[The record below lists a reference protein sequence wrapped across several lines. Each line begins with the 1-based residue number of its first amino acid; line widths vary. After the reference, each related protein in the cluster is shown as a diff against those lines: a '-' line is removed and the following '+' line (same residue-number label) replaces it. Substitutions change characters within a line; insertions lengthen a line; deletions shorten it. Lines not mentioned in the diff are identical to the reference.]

1 METQE
6 RTNVSDSA
14 HRQTKN
20 HSQRTILLGGF
31 ALFGVFFVVLLAL
44 TVPTSQGDLNA
55 THLQDLPSD
64 SMNDPASTVHP
75 ETIVPSFVSQQ
86 NEGVTSST
94 SVQNLTLT
102 SSTLSSS
109 TTSVYENRQYK
120 LRFSYPSSWRVHDT
134 ELGKGAFALF
144 NFPEEQGVGKEGFGK
159 GMTKI
164 EVMIIRDPRSFYSTG
179 AVVESEVAG
188 QKAYRNVGEY
198 NEHYSYAIE
207 LPSKPGSYVAIT
219 MYGAQENFFVLED
232 LLLSLEWI

>member
-1 METQE
+1 MDIQKTDDTDPKSSDAKSDRR
-6 RTNVSDSA
+6 RTV
-14 HRQTKN
+14 
-20 HSQRTILLGGF
+20 LLGGF
-31 ALFGVFFVVLLAL
+31 GLFCLSFVVLITL
-44 TVPTSQGDLNA
+44 TVPSSPINPSNTP
-55 THLQDLPSD
+55 LQNSPSVPI
-64 SMNDPASTVHP
+64 NDPAHAINP
-75 ETIVPSFVSQQ
+75 EIIASSPVSKRNQ
-86 NEGVTSST
+86 NGASST
-94 SVQNLTLT
+94 SVSNVISTGTIQT
-102 SSTLSSS
+102 SG

-120 LRFSYPSSWRVHDT
+120 LRFSYPSSWRAHDT

-159 GMTKI
+159 GMNKI

-188 QKAYRNVGEY
+188 QKAYRNMGEY

>member
-1 METQE
+1 MATQE
-6 RTNVSDSA
+6 QKTAIDP
-14 HRQTKN
+14 KN
-20 HSQRTILLGGF
+20 TGAKKISQHTILLGGF
-31 ALFGVFFVVLLAL
+31 MLFCLSFVVLLAL
-44 TVPTSQGDLNA
+44 TVSSSRSDPNGTLTQNS
-55 THLQDLPSD
+55 PSIPI
-64 SMNDPASTVHP
+64 SDPAHAVNP
-75 ETIVPSFVSQQ
+75 EIITPSLVSQQ
-86 NEGVTSST
+86 NQNEASST
-94 SVQNLTLT
+94 SASNVISTGSIQT
-102 SSTLSSS
+102 SGAA
-109 TTSVYENRQYK
+109 SVYENQQYK
-120 LRFSYPSSWRVHDT
+120 LRFSYPSSWRAHDT

-159 GMTKI
+159 GMNKI

-188 QKAYRNVGEY
+188 QKAYRNMGEY